1 MTKQF
6 SGLLKVTIVL
16 LAVVIMIINLYALV
30 KGVELFAGAST
41 VNDILFIV
49 GFTLIGIERVTAKDK
64 YRHLY
69 LALPLVMAIIL
80 VVKFMTKI

>member
-1 MTKQF
+1 MTKQY
-6 SGLLKVTIVL
+6 SGLLKVTTVL
-16 LAVVIMIINLYALV
+16 LAVLIIIINLYPLV
-30 KGVELFAGAST
+30 KGVELFASAPT

-64 YRHLY
+64 YGHLY

-80 VVKFMTKI
+80 VIKFMTKI